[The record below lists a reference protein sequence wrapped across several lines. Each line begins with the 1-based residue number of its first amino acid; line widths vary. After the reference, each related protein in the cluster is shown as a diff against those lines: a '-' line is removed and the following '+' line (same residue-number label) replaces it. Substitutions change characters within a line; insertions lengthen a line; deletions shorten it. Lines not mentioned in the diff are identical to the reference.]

1 MDAFL
6 EPTNAELTT
15 IKQYLH
21 SNNNIQE
28 QQISQLVKYT
38 KTLLTENDKH
48 NLIGKNT
55 QSQIWSR
62 HVLDSIQL
70 VKYLPS
76 LSDDFDI
83 IDLGSGAGFPAII
96 LAIATG
102 KKIVMIEKSP
112 VKSQFLTKICTELNL
127 TYQIINQSINN
138 QNIVNYL
145 TKNCVITSRA
155 FKSINEIFELLKS
168 EPAYNNIAK
177 ILLLKGSQWKKEIQN
192 TKPIFLQKWK
202 HKVYQ
207 SILGEGIVIDFT
219 KSDIIK

>member
-6 EPTNAELTT
+6 EPTNTELTA

-38 KTLLTENDKH
+38 KILLTENDKH

-76 LSDDFDI
+76 LSYDFDI

-138 QNIVNYL
+138 QNIINYL

-219 KSDIIK
+219 KSDMVK

>member
-28 QQISQLVKYT
+28 QQIAQLVKYT
-38 KTLLTENDKH
+38 KILLTENDKH

-219 KSDIIK
+219 KSDIVK

>member
-6 EPTNAELTT
+6 EPTNTELTA

-38 KTLLTENDKH
+38 KILLTENDKH

-76 LSDDFDI
+76 LSYDFDI

-138 QNIVNYL
+138 QNIINYL

-202 HKVYQ
+202 YKVYQ

-219 KSDIIK
+219 KSDMVK